1 MLPIFLGVI
10 AGFFGWVILWVTL
23 EKILCA
29 LWPAG
34 FGVHQRA
41 FEEALTKGGPFTAN
55 TRMLVIHIFLCCL
68 VSMLSGFLT
77 AMISGETSIAPL
89 VLSALLLALGV
100 LKAVMSWSYVPLWY
114 HLIFTGLLVS
124 MAILGS
130 KLYIINY

>member
-29 LWPAG
+29 LWPTG

-41 FEEALTKGGPFTAN
+41 FEEALTKGGPFNAN
-55 TRMLVIHIFLCCL
+55 TRMLVIHIILCCL
-68 VSMLSGFLT
+68 VSMSAGFL
-77 AMISGETSIAPL
+77 AAWISGDTSIALL
-89 VLSALLLALGV
+89 VLSALLLALGI

-114 HLIFTGLLVS
+114 HVIFTALLVP

-130 KLYIINY
+130 KLYMINF